1 MTRCPPK
8 STRPDT
14 LFPDPTLFLSVSRID
29 FENQHRAHLDEEAR
43 LHELAAER
51 ATLGGQVADNQ
62 AAIRQAPI
70 DLGRTLADLSSRGME
85 LDQRRLDIAGTRSIV
100 LTAPIDGQVA
110 ALQSRD
116 GQAVGQIGREHV

>member
-1 MTRCPPK
+1 MRISDWSSDVCSSDLIALQRARVASSRRSFAIIGDARQK
-8 STRPDT
+8 NY
-14 LFPDPTLFLSVSRID
+14 VSRID

-43 LHELAAER
+43 LQELAAER

-85 LDQRRLDIAGTRSIV
+85 LDQRRLDIAGDRKRKRLNS
-100 LTAPIDGQVA
+100 
-110 ALQSRD
+110 S
-116 GQAVGQIGREHV
+116 H

>member
-85 LDQRRLDIAGTRSIV
+85 LDQRRLDIAGTRSRSEEH
-100 LTAPIDGQVA
+100 TS
-110 ALQSRD
+110 ALQSIMRISY
-116 GQAVGQIGREHV
+116 AVFFLEKKK